1 MMLGLVAE
9 RVLAFE
15 EDLAA
20 LVIMS
25 SAEGAGGAGGAGAGD
40 TNARPSGSGG
50 DRAAQVEFSWLVA

>member
-40 TNARPSGSGG
+40 TNAGPSVNARPSGSGTG
-50 DRAAQVEFSWLVA
+50 GGCTS